1 MTNLLTRTAATL
13 TVLAAL
19 ISAPARAE
27 TVRIAF
33 IDPTSGTFSGL
44 TQTIRRNIN
53 ESIALLA
60 EREKWPADFQVEVV
74 AFDSKSSPQE
84 ALIQLKAATD
94 QGFRYVMQGLSS
106 SVAAALIEGVNKH
119 NERNPGKEVLY
130 LNYNSSDPDLTNSK
144 CSFWHFRF
152 EPHTDM
158 RTEALTSFLAQD
170 ASVKKIY
177 LFGPNYSMGQQYS
190 RATREYMKRR
200 KPSVEI
206 VGEDLVPLGQV
217 KDFSPYVAKIKASGA
232 DTVIAS
238 TFGPDLVGLIKAA
251 NDANLKATLFAHN
264 GGNQGVAEALS
275 TTRLD
280 RAMTLVLWTPNNP
293 QGGGRELLDSFR
305 KKYPQDD
312 MNTPNVF
319 NVLAM
324 LTTAIRQAK
333 TTDPVKVALAMEGM
347 KIKGLADDV
356 EMRKSDHQSQQ
367 PMYLTRFAK
376 ADGKEVKYDTDRT
389 GYGWKVVQRFDSYV
403 ASQPTS
409 CQMKRP
415 VR

>member
-1 MTNLLTRTAATL
+1 MTKLLTGTTAALTL
-13 TVLAAL
+13 LAAL
-19 ISAPARAE
+19 ASAPARGE
-27 TVRIAF
+27 TVKIAY

-44 TQTIRRNIN
+44 TQTLRRNIG

-60 EREKWPADFQVEVV
+60 KRDKWPADFHVEVV

-84 ALIQLKAATD
+84 ALIQLKSATD

-106 SVAAALIEGVNKH
+106 SVAAALIEGINKH
-119 NERNPGKEVLY
+119 NERNPGKEVLL
-130 LNYNSSDPDLTNSK
+130 LNYNSSDPDLTNGK

-170 ASVKKIY
+170 ANVRKIY

-251 NDANLKATLFAHN
+251 NDASLKATFFMHT

-275 TTRLD
+275 TARLD

-293 QGGGRELLDSFR
+293 QGAGRELLDSFR

-324 LTTAIRQAK
+324 LTTAIREVK

-347 KIKGLADDV
+347 KVKGLADDV

-367 PMYLTRFAK
+367 PMYLMRFAK
-376 ADGKEVKYDTDRT
+376 ADSKEVKYDADRT
-389 GYGWKVVQRFDSYV
+389 GYGWKIVQRFDSYV

-415 VR
+415 AG

>member
-1 MTNLLTRTAATL
+1 MKNLFPYVPATL
-13 TVLAAL
+13 TLLAAL
-19 ISAPARAE
+19 AMAPARSE
-27 TVRIAF
+27 TVRIAY

-44 TQTIRRNIN
+44 TQTVRRNIN

-60 EREKWPADFQVEVV
+60 RRDKWPGDFRVEVT
-74 AFDSKSSPQE
+74 AFDSKNSPQE
-84 ALIQLKAATD
+84 ALIHLKSATD

-119 NERNPGKEVLY
+119 NERNPGKEVLF

-158 RTEALTSFLAQD
+158 RTEVLTSFLAQD

-177 LFGPNYSMGQQYS
+177 LVGPNYSMGQQYG

-200 KPSVEI
+200 NPSVEI

-232 DTVIAS
+232 DAVIAS

-251 NDANLKATLFAHN
+251 SDANLQATFFTHN
-264 GGNQGVAEALS
+264 GGNQGVAEAL
-275 TTRLD
+275 RGANLE
-280 RAMTLVLWTPNNP
+280 RALTLVLWTPNNP
-293 QGGGRELLDSFR
+293 QGAGVELLQNF
-305 KKYPQDD
+305 KAKYPQDD

-319 NVLAM
+319 NTLAM

-333 TTDPVKVALAMEGM
+333 TTEPVKVALAMEGM
-347 KIKGLADDV
+347 KVKGLADDV

-367 PMYLTRFAK
+367 PMYLTRFTK
-376 ADGKEVKYDTDRT
+376 ADGKEVKYDADRT
-389 GYGWKVVQRFDSYV
+389 GYGWKIEQRFDSYV

>member
-1 MTNLLTRTAATL
+1 MKKLLCCAWALALMSGLASTAAR
-13 TVLAAL
+13 
-19 ISAPARAE
+19 SE
-27 TVRIAF
+27 TVKIAY

-44 TQTIRRNIN
+44 TQTVRRNIS

-60 EREKWPADFQVEVV
+60 KRDKWPADFRVEVV
-74 AFDSKSSPQE
+74 AFDSKNSPQE
-84 ALIQLKAATD
+84 ALIQLKSATD

-119 NERNPGKEVLY
+119 NERNPGREVLY
-130 LNYNSSDPDLTNSK
+130 LNYNSSDPDLTNAK

-170 ASVKKIY
+170 PGVKKIY
-177 LFGPNYSMGQQYS
+177 LVGPNYSMGQQYG

-251 NDANLKATLFAHN
+251 NDANLKATFFTHN
-264 GGNQGVAEALS
+264 GGNQGVAEVLS
-275 TTRLD
+275 STRLE
-280 RAMTLVLWTPNNP
+280 RALTLVLWTPNNP
-293 QGGGRELLDSFR
+293 QGAGVELLQNFKR
-305 KKYPQDD
+305 KYPQDD

-319 NVLAM
+319 NTLAM

-333 TTDPVKVALAMEGM
+333 TTEPVKVAFAMEGM
-347 KIKGLADDV
+347 KIKGLADEV

-367 PMYLTRFAK
+367 PMYLTRFVK
-376 ADGKEVKYDTDRT
+376 ADGKEVKHDADRT
-389 GYGWKVVQRFDSYV
+389 GYGWKIVQRFDSYV
-403 ASQPTS
+403 SSQPTS

-415 VR
+415 AG

>member
-1 MTNLLTRTAATL
+1 MRNPLTRWAWALILSVAFAAT
-13 TVLAAL
+13 
-19 ISAPARAE
+19 SAHSE

-33 IDPTSGTFSGL
+33 IDPTSGPFSGL
-44 TQTIRRNIN
+44 SQTIRRNIG

-60 EREKWPADFQVEVV
+60 KRDKWPADFKVEVV
-74 AFDSKSSPQE
+74 AFDSKNSPQE
-84 ALIQLKAATD
+84 ALIQLKSATD
-94 QGFRYVMQGLSS
+94 QGFRYVMQALSS
-106 SVAAALIEGVNKH
+106 SVAAALIEGINKH

-130 LNYNSSDPDLTNSK
+130 LNYNASDPDLTNNK

-158 RTEALTSFLAQD
+158 RTEALTSYLAQD
-170 ASVKKIY
+170 PSVEKIY
-177 LFGPNYSMGQQYS
+177 ILGPNYSMGQQYS

-206 VGEDLVPLGQV
+206 VGDDLIPLGQV

-232 DTVIAS
+232 DTVIVS

-264 GGNQGVAEALS
+264 GGNQGVAEALG
-275 TTRLD
+275 TTHVG

-293 QGGGRELLDSFR
+293 QGAGRELLDNFK
-305 KKYPQDD
+305 KKYPEDD

-324 LTTAIRQAK
+324 LTTAMRQAK
-333 TTDPVKVALAMEGM
+333 STEPVKVAFAMEGM
-347 KIKGLADDV
+347 KIKGLADEV

-376 ADGKEVKYDTDRT
+376 ADGKEVKYDADRT
-389 GYGWKVVQRFDSYV
+389 GFGWKIVQRFESYV

-415 VR
+415 AS